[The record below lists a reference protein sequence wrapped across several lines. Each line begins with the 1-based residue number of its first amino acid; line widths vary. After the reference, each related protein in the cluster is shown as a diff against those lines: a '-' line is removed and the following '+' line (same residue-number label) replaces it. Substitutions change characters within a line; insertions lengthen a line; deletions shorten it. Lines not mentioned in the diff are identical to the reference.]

1 VGATRIRWRGL
12 IVGFT
17 IQKSKL
23 DMPVRRAYRPSQLHL
38 SQTASNESPS
48 QPPRGF
54 RPFVIYPTD
63 KMLGSMPECKM
74 ETQST
79 SQIACVDTLDGG
91 VLVEF
96 EDGRCALY
104 SASCCV
110 PFCHRPSNSKLQMMM
125 RRMPRSQQRSLR
137 EPLRRCV
144 ILQRQR
150 ECS

>member
-1 VGATRIRWRGL
+1 MGATRIRWRGL

-23 DMPVRRAYRPSQLHL
+23 HMPVRRAYRPSQLHL

-104 SASCCV
+104 SAS
-110 PFCHRPSNSKLQMMM
+110 L
-125 RRMPRSQQRSLR
+125 LR
-137 EPLRRCV
+137 AVLPQAVEFEVTDDDEEDAEEPTA
-144 ILQRQR
+144 Q
-150 ECS
+150 S